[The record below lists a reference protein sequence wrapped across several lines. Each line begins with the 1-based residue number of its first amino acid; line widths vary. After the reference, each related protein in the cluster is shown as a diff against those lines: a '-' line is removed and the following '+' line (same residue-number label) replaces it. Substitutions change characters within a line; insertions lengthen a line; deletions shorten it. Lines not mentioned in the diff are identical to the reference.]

1 MTEKYP
7 GETLSGMQ
15 QLDLKCVGCWL
26 TWVFGYLTGLKDWL
40 HGCAEITCSEL
51 LLPWAVFFKQ
61 LLLWA
66 SPLFVLSRYF
76 FSLTLPLSELHLSAN
91 SPLHLW
97 ASSLS
102 FPIFYFSEVFSEAT
116 FLYLSEHLLLAIFP
130 GLFFFRWARWRTSSL
145 TSSSLSNFLSVQLAD
160 WVPEFHSSRRTC

>member
-1 MTEKYP
+1 M
-7 GETLSGMQ
+7 GL
-15 QLDLKCVGCWL
+15 WL
-26 TWVFGYLTGLKDWL
+26 TDRTKGLTAWL
-40 HGCAEITCSEL
+40 RIFSEVASYSLSGCAEITCFSEL

-97 ASSLS
+97 ANSLS
-102 FPIFYFSEVFSEAT
+102 FWGLFRSNLFIPFWASSSLCYFSGP
-116 FLYLSEHLLLAIFP
+116 I
-130 GLFFFRWARWRTSSL
+130 FRWARWRTSSL
-145 TSSSLSNFLSVQLAD
+145 TSSSLSNFLSDHLADWVPAD

>member
-130 GLFFFRWARWRTSSL
+130 GLFFFPLSKMKNFFPDQFFSEQLLVCPTCWLSS
-145 TSSSLSNFLSVQLAD
+145 
-160 WVPEFHSSRRTC
+160 WVP